1 MALISRWTVSVGTD
15 PVVLDGAEGW
25 VLGAL
30 GAEERSAVVGEA
42 WNYELVKKNT
52 KQLFKV

>member
-52 KQLFKV
+52 KQPFKV